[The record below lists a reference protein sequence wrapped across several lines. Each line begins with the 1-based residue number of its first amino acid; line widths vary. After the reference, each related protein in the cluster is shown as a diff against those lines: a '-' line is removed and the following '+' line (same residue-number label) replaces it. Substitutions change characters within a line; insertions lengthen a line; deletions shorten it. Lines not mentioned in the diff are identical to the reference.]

1 MIELQNDELIF
12 TFPDLRSRLKDRAQA
27 WIDARFAAATS
38 EQRAR
43 LPSTRAELY
52 STFDWYLPRAR
63 VAVSFQRTLRIPD
76 DGKDYPL
83 PPGLGRFPV
92 FHVDDYS
99 GVPESWKK
107 RGGVMMPMHR
117 AEALWLSFSADY
129 PMAMR
134 IAAGGICALSG
145 GCWSPVLQNP
155 PQNYVVLPEQPWLD
169 GFRVGDGVIRQ
180 FVAVPLGKG
189 LTVEQ
194 QLTGEESWG
203 GLQLQAFP
211 VAIDK
216 CWAEQVERKLEVE
229 WQAMTA
235 PPASRRGQIYFSR
248 TADPISGMR
257 SSVSEAGLGAG
268 GRMRQKITADPYGL
282 EAWDISRTSRCYV
295 HLCLADDWMR
305 LTGTPT
311 PHQPPTAKDYTR
323 ARLPWFDYED
333 AKTAVEGTTA
343 LSNVK
348 SVNALVGEKT
358 GLEIPDNATLDP
370 ANVVRFKSHF
380 PRPVREY
387 GGSE

>member
-1 MIELQNDELIF
+1 MIELQDDELVF
-12 TFPDLRSRLKDRAQA
+12 TFPDLRNQLRDRARA
-27 WIDARFAAATS
+27 WIDGRFAAATS

-43 LPSTRAELY
+43 LPLTREELY
-52 STFDWYLPRAR
+52 SRFDWCLPRAR

-92 FHVDDYS
+92 FHVDDYP

-107 RGGVMMPMHR
+107 HGGVMMPMHR

-129 PMAMR
+129 PMALKV
-134 IAAGGICALSG
+134 AAGGICAVSG
-145 GCWSPVLQNP
+145 GRWSPVLQNP

-169 GFRVGDGVIRQ
+169 GFRVGSEVIRQ
-180 FVAVPLGKG
+180 FVTVPLGKG

-216 CWAEQVERKLEVE
+216 CWAERVEEMLEVR
-229 WQAMTA
+229 WNALIT
-235 PPASRRGQIYFSR
+235 PPPTNREGVFLRTSAAKGDSDIYYC
-248 TADPISGMR
+248 AA
-257 SSVSEAGLGAG
+257 EAGLGAG

-305 LTGTPT
+305 LTGTLP

-323 ARLPWFDYED
+323 AGLPWFDYED
-333 AKTAVEGTTA
+333 AKPAVEVKTA
-343 LSNVK
+343 LSNIK
-348 SVNALVGEKT
+348 SVNTIIGEKT
-358 GLEIPDNATLDP
+358 GLELADNASLDL
-370 ANVVRFKSHF
+370 ANIVKLKSHS
-380 PRPVREY
+380 PRRVREY
-387 GGSE
+387 